1 MTDSQQTEQLRTK
14 AKQFAIGILKL
25 FGSLPK
31 TPETH
36 AIEAPLA
43 KAATTLAADCRA
55 LARAWSE
62 DDFLTKRGVAAGD
75 ADDCVFWLELLSAA
89 ATDHEQPIHRLLE
102 DVAEIVALLSICNEP
117 DQPSAPVA
125 SADASPVPV
134 TSEPPPPPL
143 PTDFHGL
150 RVLSFESRM
159 ATEMTRLIERNGGT
173 PIVVPAVREIPIPLQ
188 DNGAV
193 FRLGVR
199 LILGQVDILI
209 LMTGVGTKALFD
221 VLQTRYPLIEIA
233 DALKKVIVVTRGP
246 KPQAALKALGLEPN
260 ITVPEP
266 NTWVEVVST
275 LDEYRPVKGF
285 RVAVQEYGM
294 SNPDLLEA
302 LKQRGADV
310 FAVPIY
316 RWALPED
323 TGPLK
328 NVIGEILDGQI
339 DVMLVTN
346 AAQID
351 HVMQLVEQ
359 DGKTELFKDAL
370 KKIVVASIGPTASER
385 LRHYDL
391 PIDFEPSHGK
401 MGVLA
406 KEVSMQVH
414 ALRQTKCS

>member
-1 MTDSQQTEQLRTK
+1 MADTQQTEQLRTK
-14 AKQFAIGILKL
+14 AKQFAIGVLKL

-31 TPETH
+31 TPEIH
-36 AIEAPLA
+36 AIEAPLV
-43 KAATTLAADCRA
+43 KAATTLAANCRA

-89 ATDHEQPIHRLLE
+89 ATDHEQPVHTLLE
-102 DVAEIVALLSICNEP
+102 DVAEIVALLSICSDS
-117 DQPSAPVA
+117 DQPASPAAP
-125 SADASPVPV
+125 ADSLPVPV
-134 TSEPPPPPL
+134 QGDTPPPL

-159 ATEMTRLIERNGGT
+159 ATEMTSLIERHGGV
-173 PIVVPAVREIPIPLQ
+173 PVVVPALREIPIPLQ

-193 FRLGVR
+193 FRFGVR
-199 LILGQVDILI
+199 IMLGQVDILI
-209 LMTGVGTKALFD
+209 LLTGTGTKALFE
-221 VLQTRYPLIEIA
+221 VLQTRYPMAEIA
-233 DALKKVIVVTRGP
+233 AALKKVIVVTRGP
-246 KPQAALKALGLEPN
+246 KPQAALKSLGLEPN

-302 LKQRGADV
+302 LKQRGAEV
-310 FAVPIY
+310 FPVPIY
-316 RWALPED
+316 RWALPEEV
-323 TGPLK
+323 GLLRH
-328 NVIGEILDGQI
+328 VIGELVEGKI
-339 DVMLVTN
+339 DVVLITN
-346 AAQID
+346 AAQLD

-359 DGKTELFKDAL
+359 EGKTELFKVAC
-370 KKIVVASIGPTASER
+370 KKVVVASIGPTASER

-391 PIDFEPSHGK
+391 PIDFEPSRSK
-401 MGVLA
+401 MGVLV
-406 KEVSMQVH
+406 KEVSQQVH
-414 ALRQTKCS
+414 ALLHIKRP